1 MGSLLAMCVAIEV
14 LTRYIWCHGDGGC
27 QRYDS
32 FVVCVMFI
40 FPAGAL
46 ILSESMWDG
55 VSYMSQKFMS
65 FLAMCWFIWHP
76 YLFGL
81 EGAYF
86 GLLETSIINDL
97 GASISFSIGN
107 LLVVPVFNINFV
119 QGIVRILLWDYS
131 FYTGGWEIIRW
142 FWVCTLSSAAVWG
155 TIQSFIWLYGQALS
169 LFNLF

>member
-1 MGSLLAMCVAIEV
+1 
-14 LTRYIWCHGDGGC
+14 
-27 QRYDS
+27 
-32 FVVCVMFI
+32 
-40 FPAGAL
+40 
-46 ILSESMWDG
+46 MWDG

-65 FLAMCWFIWHP
+65 FLAMCWFIST
-76 YLFGL
+76 LICLIL

-86 GLLETSIINDL
+86 GASQTSIINDL
-97 GASISFSIGN
+97 GVLTTFNIGN

>member
-1 MGSLLAMCVAIEV
+1 
-14 LTRYIWCHGDGGC
+14 
-27 QRYDS
+27 
-32 FVVCVMFI
+32 
-40 FPAGAL
+40 
-46 ILSESMWDG
+46 
-55 VSYMSQKFMS
+55 MS
-65 FLAMCWFIWHP
+65 FLAMCWFIST
-76 YLFGL
+76 LICLVL
-81 EGAYF
+81 EGSYF
-86 GLLETSIINDL
+86 GSSQTSIINDL
-97 GASISFSIGN
+97 GVLTTFSIGN